1 MNGQRR
7 RSRGGGV
14 GGNSRGTWP
23 SCVAALACVRR
34 RGSVMSMP
42 FFVCVCVRLS
52 ELSGQQ
58 QAGLVKTKDRK
69 LCNNFEKH
77 GSFNGPQSI

>member
-1 MNGQRR
+1 MGREGEAE
-7 RSRGGGV
+7 GGG
-14 GGNSRGTWP
+14 GDSRGTWP

-52 ELSGQQ
+52 ALSGQQ
-58 QAGLVKTKDRK
+58 QAGMVKTKDRK